1 MEAEAEAAKG
11 HNVEI
16 ATVYQHHWHQLFITS
31 LNRVKVVRV
40 VL

>member
-16 ATVYQHHWHQLFITS
+16 ATVYQHHWHPALHY
-31 LNRVKVVRV
+31 L
-40 VL
+40 LE